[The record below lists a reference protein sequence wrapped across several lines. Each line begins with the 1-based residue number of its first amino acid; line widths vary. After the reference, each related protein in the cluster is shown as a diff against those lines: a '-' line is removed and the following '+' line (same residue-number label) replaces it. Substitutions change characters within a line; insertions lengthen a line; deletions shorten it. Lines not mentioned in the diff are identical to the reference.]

1 MGEDE
6 VEGLDEEFLYHL
18 SRGSDFLAA
27 GDAEAARAS
36 LERALQLRTKD
47 PKVLGLLGQALYKM
61 GRFEQAVEVYGR
73 LVDDN
78 PVESAARVN
87 LGLACLKA
95 KKLGEAVKQLNIALD
110 LNPDHAR
117 AMGYLGLALFESGEL
132 AQAREWFA
140 KAGKE
145 QMVARCDEMLA
156 SGPRPEAPSP
166 SAELGSADP
175 LHTPMPGD
183 LPAFRAPPPP
193 AVAPQQPQDLAA
205 YAAAHLVEAPG
216 PAAAN
221 PFGLGGR
228 TLSVAV
234 PGEILARTD
243 GLFGALGTFHLVPEM
258 KRFRGKAID
267 QPFGDGAG
275 GMQRISGQGT
285 LFYAAEGRRFTAL
298 ELGAEAAYFRE
309 EAVFAF
315 EESVVFENGRVPSEA
330 GIDLDLVHLR
340 GPGRFLLVTRSEP
353 LTIEVTLA
361 APLRVPLTALVGWI
375 GALTPKV
382 LGLAGSLA
390 AGEVRSPEAA
400 LWAVELNGE
409 GRVLLDVAPTTRA
422 QEPDARG

>member
-36 LERALQLRTKD
+36 LDRALQLRPKD
-47 PKVLGLLGQALYKM
+47 AKVLGLLGQALYKM
-61 GRFEQAVEVYGR
+61 GRFEQAVEIYGR

-117 AMGYLGLALFESGEL
+117 AMGYLGLALFESGEI
-132 AQAREWFA
+132 AQARDWFA

-166 SAELGSADP
+166 GAEIGSADP

-183 LPAFRAPPPP
+183 LPAYRPPVP
-193 AVAPQQPQDLAA
+193 AVSPQQSQDLAA
-205 YAAAHLVEAPG
+205 FAAARLVEAPG
-216 PAAAN
+216 PTAAN
-221 PFGLGGR
+221 PFALGGR
-228 TLSVAV
+228 TLSLAV
-234 PGEILARTD
+234 PGEILARTE
-243 GLFGALGTFHLVPEM
+243 GLFASLGTFRLAPEM

-298 ELGAEAAYFRE
+298 DLGAEAAYFRE

-315 EESVVFENGRVPSEA
+315 EERVVFENGRVPSDA
-330 GIDLDLVHLR
+330 GVDLDLVHLR

-353 LTIEVTLA
+353 LAIEVT
-361 APLRVPLTALVGWI
+361 PSSSLRVPLTALVGWI
-375 GALTPKV
+375 GALTPRV
-382 LGLAGSLA
+382 LGLAGTLA
-390 AGEVRSPEAA
+390 AGGEVRPPDAA

-409 GRVLLDVAPTTRA
+409 GRVLLDVAPLTRA